1 MMHSINF
8 DQRYTTTSQMNKF
21 SLTKIL
27 NQAFD
32 LQASSTENAL
42 KASQP
47 DNLLKRT
54 GTFVSLVSKALNN
67 SSNTEPAYLR
77 ARNEAEEAD
86 RTYRVAVRRLD
97 RQRLGLEER
106 IEEVLKLLQRWET
119 ERLRAVKTGKVF
131 GFQRQLHL

>member
-1 MMHSINF
+1 
-8 DQRYTTTSQMNKF
+8 
-21 SLTKIL
+21 
-27 NQAFD
+27 

-67 SSNTEPAYLR
+67 SSNSEPAYLR
-77 ARNEAEEAD
+77 ARSDADEAD

-106 IEEVLKLLQRWET
+106 IEEILKLLQRWET

-131 GFQRQLHL
+131 GLQRRLHL